1 MLFMRTLFLAA
12 VFWATQAHATAVD
25 VTVKKDG
32 SKVIVDLVA
41 KAEVS
46 RHVAWSVLTDYE
58 RIASF
63 TTGLKS
69 STVLARQGNR
79 LQVEEKGEA
88 SYGPMRFDYE
98 TVRAIEL
105 IDQREIHSSL
115 VRGDFKSYAFVTRLA
130 DAQGG
135 GTSIRLHGEYEST
148 KWIPPGVGPA
158 KIEEEIR
165 RHYEEVIAEMMRRQ
179 RAG

>member
-1 MLFMRTLFLAA
+1 MSLIRTLFFA
-12 VFWATQAHATAVD
+12 VLFWAAQAHANPVD

-32 SKVIVDLVA
+32 NKVTVDLVA
-41 KAEVS
+41 RAEVS
-46 RHVAWSVLTDYE
+46 RRVAWSVLTDYE
-58 RIASF
+58 RVASF
-63 TTGLKS
+63 TSGMKS
-69 STVLARQGNR
+69 STVLARKGNH

-88 SYGPMRFDYE
+88 SFGPMRFDYE

-105 IDQREIHSSL
+105 IDEREIHSTL

-165 RHYEEVIAEMMRRQ
+165 RHYEEVIAEMMRRS
-179 RAG
+179 RSS

>member
-1 MLFMRTLFLAA
+1 MRTLLLAA
-12 VFWATQAHATAVD
+12 LFWVTQAHASLVEVAV
-25 VTVKKDG
+25 KRDG
-32 SKVIVDLVA
+32 SKVTVDLVA
-41 KAEVS
+41 RADVS

-58 RIASF
+58 RVASF
-63 TTGLKS
+63 TSGVKS

-88 SYGPMRFDYE
+88 SFGPMRFDYE

-105 IDQREIHSSL
+105 IDQREIHSTL

-165 RHYEEVIAEMMRRQ
+165 RHYEEVIAEMVKRSRNS
-179 RAG
+179 

>member
-1 MLFMRTLFLAA
+1 MSLIRTLFFA
-12 VFWATQAHATAVD
+12 VLFWAAQAHANPVD

-32 SKVIVDLVA
+32 NKVTVDLVA
-41 KAEVS
+41 RAEVS
-46 RHVAWSVLTDYE
+46 RRVAWSVLTDYE
-58 RIASF
+58 RVASF
-63 TTGLKS
+63 TSGMKS
-69 STVLARQGNR
+69 STVLAR
-79 LQVEEKGEA
+79 K
-88 SYGPMRFDYE
+88 RFDYE

-105 IDQREIHSSL
+105 IDEREIHSTL

-165 RHYEEVIAEMMRRQ
+165 RHYEEVIAEMMRRS
-179 RAG
+179 RNS